1 MLNFKHVNR
10 PTECKVAFC
19 PFIIKVYTFPKGGEA
34 FLCIFICMFIA
45 AFASVTGFE
54 ILVEFE
60 NMF

>member
-1 MLNFKHVNR
+1 MQSSILS
-10 PTECKVAFC
+10 
-19 PFIIKVYTFPKGGEA
+19 IYYKGIHISKRGEA

-45 AFASVTGFE
+45 AFASVAGFE